1 MCILPD
7 DSERMKRHLE
17 RIGTMAQIK
26 DDPRGPMRLI
36 INVVRKTDGD
46 YITCDCGHTSLKAH
60 ADWKYETHTRCF
72 KCL

>member
-1 MCILPD
+1 
-7 DSERMKRHLE
+7 
-17 RIGTMAQIK
+17 MAQIK